1 MTNEKIRLLVADDH
15 AILRQGLKR
24 LLEDEPDMEV
34 VGEAGNGTDAVKLAE
49 ELHPD
54 VVIMD
59 ISMPEQNGI
68 ESTRQIASTGGPKVL
83 MLTVHLERQVI
94 ASAVTAGASGY
105 LLKDSLDDELVS
117 AVRTVNQGG
126 SVFSTDVT
134 KILANLQHS
143 DEEHRRGLEVLTPRE
158 TEVFY
163 LLADGK
169 SSAEIAGTLFVSP
182 KTIHT
187 HRQHIMDK
195 LGIRTIGELIRY
207 AIREGLVKTI

>member
-1 MTNEKIRLLVADDH
+1 
-15 AILRQGLKR
+15 
-24 LLEDEPDMEV
+24 
-34 VGEAGNGTDAVKLAE
+34 
-49 ELHPD
+49 
-54 VVIMD
+54 
-59 ISMPEQNGI
+59 
-68 ESTRQIASTGGPKVL
+68 

-105 LLKDSLDDELVS
+105 LLKDSLDNELVT

-143 DEEHRRGLEVLTPRE
+143 DEEPRRGLAVLTPRE

-169 SSAEIAGTLFVSP
+169 SSTEIAGTLFVSR

-207 AIREGLVKTI
+207 AIREGLLKTI